1 MIEGLFLLPSYSLF
15 LGAQPGISSKF
26 FLVVKS
32 ALQPHKVHSEIL
44 SLAEGQKNILY
55 SKGKAWH
62 GENGTST
69 LANTIILT
77 TELGLSAMSHQKKR
91 LASNEVVF
99 FSTLPHS
106 LFFLFYNYV
115 IIQSVTK
122 RGEE

>member
-1 MIEGLFLLPSYSLF
+1 MS
-15 LGAQPGISSKF
+15 
-26 FLVVKS
+26 
-32 ALQPHKVHSEIL
+32 
-44 SLAEGQKNILY
+44 

-62 GENGTST
+62 RENGMSI

-77 TELGLSAMSHQKKR
+77 TELGLSATSHQKKR

-99 FSTLPHS
+99 SSTLPHL

>member
-15 LGAQPGISSKF
+15 LGAQPGISPKF

-44 SLAEGQKNILY
+44 SMAEGQKNILY

-77 TELGLSAMSHQKKR
+77 TELGLSAMSHQKNSWPQMR
-91 LASNEVVF
+91 LYFPLHFPIRCSSCF
-99 FSTLPHS
+99 
-106 LFFLFYNYV
+106 
-115 IIQSVTK
+115 IIM
-122 RGEE
+122 